1 MLQYQSTKIFLQ
13 KVRFQ
18 IGLKKFLLSKNLKIL
33 CHWHMLLVILKK
45 LFERFTEKN
54 QKEFRTEKSFERKSY
69 KLHVKWKGYNSTF
82 NS

>member
-1 MLQYQSTKIFLQ
+1 
-13 KVRFQ
+13 
-18 IGLKKFLLSKNLKIL
+18 
-33 CHWHMLLVILKK
+33 MLLVILKK